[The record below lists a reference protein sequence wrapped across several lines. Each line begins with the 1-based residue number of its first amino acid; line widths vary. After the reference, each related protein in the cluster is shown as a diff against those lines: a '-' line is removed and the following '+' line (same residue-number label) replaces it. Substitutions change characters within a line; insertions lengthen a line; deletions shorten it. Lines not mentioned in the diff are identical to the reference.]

1 MDNTK
6 FEILERN
13 LLDAMKKEIKDFNP
27 YEDLNIFTI
36 LGMENKEVTAHS
48 AFLYSVFKPFRD
60 NGKINFDN
68 LEILI
73 SYLLEKADKSVTEND
88 IISAAIYR
96 EYQTKYGR
104 LDFLIEYTTKD
115 NCKNA
120 IVIELKV
127 WAGEQENQIDRYF
140 EYLDNEQYSTSYVF
154 FLTPMGYEA
163 STDTIKKSIAI
174 SLKDDI
180 TKVLKLIKS
189 NTEDKYSNYKAIIEQ
204 YIQVIKKLT
213 GENYMNNILKSKEDI
228 VAIGRLFNQ
237 RYVVL
242 TELLETFMKDIF
254 KKIEYKIGNSDIVKE
269 TYEPGAKV
277 FVKYDLESYYNTG
290 SKSFP
295 RIAFQMD
302 KNKLKTEK
310 FSKIPEHVDMFF
322 MVEID
327 YKLYCGITFRIKNKD
342 GIWDWFN
349 LKDYVEGGTNSCW
362 IKEDWKH
369 VKFDSQEIDFYNY
382 EDEQNGVL
390 NLLKPN
396 TLEFDNLKLNSIS
409 EDIIDYFK
417 IKAKEY
423 FEN

>member
-127 WAGEQENQIDRYF
+127 RAEEQENQIDRYF
-140 EYLDNEQYSTSYVF
+140 EYLDNEQYSNSYVF
-154 FLTPMGYEA
+154 FLTPTGYEA
-163 STDTIKKSIAI
+163 KTDTNKRSIAI
-174 SLKDDI
+174 SLKKDI
-180 TKVLKLIKS
+180 VKVLELIKS
-189 NTEDKYSNYKAIIEQ
+189 NIKDNYENYKAIIEQ

-228 VAIGRLFNQ
+228 VAVGKLFNE
-237 RYVVL
+237 RNYVL
-242 TELLETFMKDIF
+242 TKLLRTFMNDIF

-269 TYEPGAKV
+269 TYGPGAEA
-277 FVKYDLESYYNTG
+277 FVKYDLESYYKTG
-290 SKSFP
+290 SKSLP
-295 RIAFQMD
+295 RIAFQLD
-302 KNKLKTEK
+302 KNKLKIEK
-310 FSKIPEHVDMFF
+310 FSKIDKNADMFF

-349 LKDYVEGGTNSCW
+349 LKDYVEDGTNSCW
-362 IKEDWKH
+362 IKDDWKY
-369 VKFDSQEIDFYNY
+369 VKCDSQEIDFYNY
-382 EDEQNGVL
+382 EDNQNGVL
-390 NLLKPN
+390 NLLKPD
-396 TLEFDNLKLNSIS
+396 TLEFEDIKINSIS
-409 EDIIDYFK
+409 EDIIDYFNDC
-417 IKAKEY
+417 AKKY
-423 FEN
+423 FEL

>member
-127 WAGEQENQIDRYF
+127 RAEEQENQIDRYF
-140 EYLDNEQYSTSYVF
+140 EYLDNEQYSNSYVF
-154 FLTPMGYEA
+154 FLTPTGYEA
-163 STDTIKKSIAI
+163 KTDTNKRSIAI
-174 SLKDDI
+174 SLKKDI
-180 TKVLKLIKS
+180 VKVLELIKS
-189 NTEDKYSNYKAIIEQ
+189 NTKDNYENYKAIIEQ

-228 VAIGRLFNQ
+228 VAVGKLFNE
-237 RYVVL
+237 RNYVL
-242 TELLETFMKDIF
+242 TKLLRTFMNDIF

-269 TYEPGAKV
+269 TYGPGAEA
-277 FVKYDLESYYNTG
+277 FVKYDLESYYKTG
-290 SKSFP
+290 SKSLP
-295 RIAFQMD
+295 RIAFQLD
-302 KNKLKTEK
+302 KNKLKIEK
-310 FSKIPEHVDMFF
+310 FSKIPEDVDMFF

-327 YKLYCGITFRIKNKD
+327 YKLYCGITFREKNKD
-342 GIWDWFN
+342 GFWDWFN
-349 LKDYVEGGTNSCW
+349 LKDYIEGITDSCW
-362 IKEDWKH
+362 PKNDWKY
-369 VKFDSQEIDFYNY
+369 VECDNKIDFNNY
-382 EDEQNGVL
+382 ENEETGILRLL
-390 NLLKPN
+390 NDN
-396 TLEFDNLKLNSIS
+396 SLEFNQAKMESIAQ
-409 EDIIDYFK
+409 DIVNKFNELINK
-417 IKAKEY
+417 Y
-423 FEN
+423 FEG

>member
-6 FEILERN
+6 FEILERT

-27 YEDLNIFTI
+27 YEDLNLFTI

-73 SYLLEKADKSVTEND
+73 SYLLEKTDKNVTGND

-120 IVIELKV
+120 IVIELKI

-140 EYLDNEQYSTSYVF
+140 EYLANEQYSNSYVF
-154 FLTPMGYEA
+154 FLTPTGYEA
-163 STDTIKKSIAI
+163 STDTSKRSISI
-174 SLKDDI
+174 SLQDDI
-180 TKVLKLIKS
+180 TKVLELIKLD
-189 NTEDKYSNYKAIIEQ
+189 TKDEYANYKAIIEQ
-204 YIQVIKKLT
+204 YIQVIGKLT

-228 VAIGRLFNQ
+228 VAVGRLFNE
-237 RYVVL
+237 RYNVL
-242 TELLETFMKDIF
+242 TGLLTTFMNDIF
-254 KKIEYKIGNSDIVKE
+254 NKIKYKIGNSDIIKE
-269 TYEPGAKV
+269 TYGPGSEA
-277 FVKYDLESYYNTG
+277 FVKYDLDSYYNTG

-310 FSKIPEHVDMFF
+310 FSKIPENVDMFF

-382 EDEQNGVL
+382 ENEQNGVL

-396 TLEFDNLKLNSIS
+396 TLEFDDLKINSIS
-409 EDIIDYFK
+409 EDIFDYFK

>member
-6 FEILERN
+6 IEISDRN
-13 LLDAMKKEIKDFNP
+13 LLDATKKEIKDFNP
-27 YEDLNIFTI
+27 YEDLNLFTI

-48 AFLYSVFKPFRD
+48 VFLYSIFKPFRD

-68 LEILI
+68 LKILI
-73 SYLLEKADKSVTEND
+73 SCLLEKAEKSVTEND

-127 WAGEQENQIDRYF
+127 WAGERENQIDRYF
-140 EYLDNEQYSTSYVF
+140 EYLANEQYSNYDIF
-154 FLTPMGYEA
+154 FLTPTGYEA
-163 STDTIKKSIAI
+163 STDTSKRSIAI

-180 TKVLKLIKS
+180 IKVLELIKS
-189 NTEDKYSNYKAIIEQ
+189 NTKDKYANYKAIIEQ
-204 YIQVIKKLT
+204 YVQVIKKLT
-213 GENYMNNILKSKEDI
+213 GENFMNNILKSKEDI
-228 VAIGRLFNQ
+228 VAVGRLFNE
-237 RYVVL
+237 RNNVL
-242 TELLETFMKDIF
+242 TELLGTFMSRIF
-254 KKIEYKIGNSDIVKE
+254 DNISPVINKSNIIKATFQPDAKE
-269 TYEPGAKV
+269 
-277 FVKYDLESYYNTG
+277 FVKYDLNSYYNTG
-290 SKSFP
+290 SKSLP
-295 RIAFQMD
+295 RIAFQLD

-310 FSKIPEHVDMFF
+310 FFKIPEDVDMFF

-327 YKLYCGITFRIKNKD
+327 YKLYCGITFREKNKD

-349 LKDYVEGGTNSCW
+349 LKDYIEDGTNSCW
-362 IKEDWKH
+362 IKGDWKY

-382 EDEQNGVL
+382 EDDQNGVL

-396 TLEFDNLKLNSIS
+396 TLEFEDIKINSIS
-409 EDIIDYFK
+409 EDIVDYFK
-417 IKAKEY
+417 DCAKKY

>member
-27 YEDLNIFTI
+27 YEDLNLFTI
-36 LGMENKEVTAHS
+36 LGMENKEVTAHA

-73 SYLLEKADKSVTEND
+73 SYLLEKADKSVTENY

-127 WAGEQENQIDRYF
+127 RAEEQENQIDRYF
-140 EYLDNEQYSTSYVF
+140 EYLDNEQYSNSYVF
-154 FLTPMGYEA
+154 FLTPTGYEA
-163 STDTIKKSIAI
+163 KTDTNKRSIAI
-174 SLKDDI
+174 SLKKDI
-180 TKVLKLIKS
+180 VKVLELIKS
-189 NTEDKYSNYKAIIEQ
+189 NTEDEYANYKAIIEQ

-213 GENYMNNILKSKEDI
+213 GENYMNNILKSKKDI
-228 VAIGRLFNQ
+228 VAVGMLFNE
-237 RYVVL
+237 RYKVL
-242 TELLETFMKDIF
+242 TGLLEKFMSRIF
-254 KKIEYKIGNSDIVKE
+254 DNISPMINKSNIIKATYQPYAKE
-269 TYEPGAKV
+269 
-277 FVKYDLESYYNTG
+277 FVKCDLNSYYDTG

-295 RIAFQMD
+295 RIAFQLD

-310 FSKIPEHVDMFF
+310 FSKICKDVDMFF

-327 YKLYCGITFRIKNKD
+327 YKLYCGITFREKNKD

-349 LKDYVEGGTNSCW
+349 LKDYIEDGTNSCW
-362 IKEDWKH
+362 IKGDWKY
-369 VKFDSQEIDFYNY
+369 VKCDSQEIDFYNY
-382 EDEQNGVL
+382 EDDQNGVL
-390 NLLKPN
+390 NLLKPD
-396 TLEFDNLKLNSIS
+396 TLEFEDIKINSIS
-409 EDIIDYFK
+409 EDIIDYFNDC
-417 IKAKEY
+417 AKKY
-423 FEN
+423 FEH